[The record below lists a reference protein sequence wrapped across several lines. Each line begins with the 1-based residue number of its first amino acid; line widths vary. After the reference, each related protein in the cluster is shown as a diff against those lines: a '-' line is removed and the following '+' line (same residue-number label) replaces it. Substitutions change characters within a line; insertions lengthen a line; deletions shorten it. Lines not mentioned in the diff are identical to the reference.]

1 MRSCAGPSAYSS
13 FGPANGSHAK
23 LCGRGPRGCA
33 NSGTAAAAL
42 EAPICSRRD
51 AVQVLFG
58 QGGSAAGPKPGR
70 DGFSALLAGYLRDAG
85 SFIAVGLLAP

>member
-13 FGPANGSHAK
+13 FGPANGFGAK
-23 LCGRGPRGCA
+23 LRGRGPRGCA
-33 NSGTAAAAL
+33 TSGTPDAAC
-42 EAPICSRRD
+42 EVPICSRRD
-51 AVQVLFG
+51 AAQVLFS

>member
-1 MRSCAGPSAYSS
+1 MQGRRPTARSVRLTALA
-13 FGPANGSHAK
+13 
-23 LCGRGPRGCA
+23 L
-33 NSGTAAAAL
+33 SGAAEAHAAA
-42 EAPICSRRD
+42 
-51 AVQVLFG
+51 QVLFS

>member
-1 MRSCAGPSAYSS
+1 MRLTALSLTCAAR
-13 FGPANGSHAK
+13 AHAAT
-23 LCGRGPRGCA
+23 PRG
-33 NSGTAAAAL
+33 AAAA
-42 EAPICSRRD
+42 AHTAGQQRVICSRRD
-51 AVQVLFG
+51 AAQVLFS